1 MASREE
7 YKDAEGNIPQTGFY
21 RNKDNPS
28 ATLDFVFGPLLKL
41 PTLAAV
47 IILSFLISLL
57 ITLIYKWT
65 TNQSVMKELKD
76 EIKKLQEQAKQ
87 LKEQPDKAMEIHK
100 KVMETNMQYMS
111 HSMKPTLIT
120 FLPIILIFG
129 WMQQHFANTGTLLN
143 LGITQL
149 GWLGTY
155 FITTIIFSMLLR
167 KILKLH

>member
-1 MASREE
+1 MGIL
-7 YKDAEGNIPQTGFY
+7 D
-21 RNKDNPS
+21 
-28 ATLDFVFGPLLKL
+28 TLNN
-41 PTLAAV
+41 TLN
-47 IILSFLISLL
+47 IILSPLL
-57 ITLIYKWT
+57 ALPPLWAITLLSFSIALLTTLIYKWT

-87 LKEQPDKAMEIHK
+87 LKDQPDKAMEIHK

-120 FLPIILIFG
+120 FLPIIIIFG
-129 WMQQHFANTGTLLN
+129 WMQKNFANAGTLLN